1 MEDQKR
7 NLNILSFVLLVVSL
21 GYGIFSPI
29 LPFYIKSMGASGTEL
44 GLLNASY
51 AVMRL
56 IFGPIWGSVS
66 DRIGR
71 KRILMVGILGFGIT
85 MVWFGLA
92 TQLWMLFTARILA
105 GILSSATAPTTM
117 AYISDN
123 APEGELSKGLG
134 RLSAAGGIGAILG
147 PLLGGMVASDSLSTP
162 FFIAAGLAGVSLVLA
177 FIFLPES
184 KPTQEEEP
192 EKKKRMINLR
202 EWGKAII
209 SPVGKLFTL
218 TFVSTSGLY
227 IFSNAFGLYG
237 LERFGF
243 GTEEVGVVYMV
254 LGLVSM
260 LSVGLLIGPA
270 TKFLGEEKTTIYG
283 FLAAAVS
290 LCLMLVAKGFIAILL
305 FTTIL
310 AVAISLQSTALISLT
325 SKHATTEQGVTMGL
339 SNSFVS
345 LGRIVGPIAGGVLLD
360 ININLPFAGAAGMLS
375 IAFILSLFWIKKSKR
390 VIKES
395 NGYSR

>member
-202 EWGKAII
+202 EWGKAIF

-290 LCLMLVAKGFIAILL
+290 LCLMLVANGFIAILL

>member
-1 MEDQKR
+1 MDEQKR
-7 NLNILSFVLLVVSL
+7 SLNILSFVLLVVSL

-29 LPFYIKSMGASGTEL
+29 LPFYIESMGASGTEL

-56 IFGPIWGSVS
+56 IFGPIWGSIS

-92 TQLWMLFTARILA
+92 TQLWMLFAARILA

-117 AYISDN
+117 AYIGDN

-147 PLLGGMVASDSLSTP
+147 PLLGGLVASDSLSTP
-162 FFIAAGLAGVSLVLA
+162 FFIAAGLAGISLVLA
-177 FIFLPES
+177 LIFLPES
-184 KPTQEEEP
+184 KSAQKEEP
-192 EKKKRMINLR
+192 EGKKQIIDMRG
-202 EWGKAII
+202 WGKTIF
-209 SPVGKLFTL
+209 SPVGRLFTL

-237 LERFGF
+237 LEKFGF
-243 GTEEVGVVYMV
+243 GTKEVGVVYMV

-260 LSVGLLIGPA
+260 LSI
-270 TKFLGEEKTTIYG
+270 
-283 FLAAAVS
+283 
-290 LCLMLVAKGFIAILL
+290 
-305 FTTIL
+305 
-310 AVAISLQSTALISLT
+310 
-325 SKHATTEQGVTMGL
+325 
-339 SNSFVS
+339 
-345 LGRIVGPIAGGVLLD
+345 
-360 ININLPFAGAAGMLS
+360 
-375 IAFILSLFWIKKSKR
+375 
-390 VIKES
+390 
-395 NGYSR
+395 